1 VKIVYHKSV
10 QRDIDEAW
18 RWYED
23 ASPGLG
29 DEFFDEFLSVI
40 EGIRSNPQRWAFT
53 TRGRRMA
60 LFGRFPYKLLYRV
73 ESERVKVFV
82 VMHQKRHPAFG
93 AQRK

>member
-1 VKIVYHKSV
+1 MKIVYHEAV
-10 QRDIDEAW
+10 QRDIDDAW

-40 EGIRSNPQRWAFT
+40 EGIRNNPQRWAFS

-60 LFGRFPYKLLYRV
+60 LFCRFPYRLLYRV
-73 ESERVKVFV
+73 ESERVKVLV

-93 AQRK
+93 ALRK

>member
-1 VKIVYHKSV
+1 VKIVYHRSV
-10 QRDIDEAW
+10 QRGIDDAW

-40 EGIRSNPQRWAFT
+40 EGIRRNPQRWALT

-60 LFGRFPYKLLYRV
+60 LFGGFPYKLLDRV
-73 ESERVKVFV
+73 ESGRVKVFV
-82 VMHQKRHPAFG
+82 VMHQKRHPMFG
-93 AQRK
+93 ARRK